1 MRKKL
6 RWMPLILLLAMLP
19 ICVAAQES
27 AAANPDEVPAV
38 QSKAAVVMDAATG
51 RVLFAQQAHERLP
64 VASTT
69 KIMTALLTLEQDGL
83 DTYFTVDSAAIQV
96 EGSSMG
102 LRAGDSV
109 SLRALAAGMLLAS
122 GNDGANAAAVRIAG
136 SQRAFAARMNQRA
149 AELGMKDTHFVT
161 PSGLHDPL
169 HYSSAYDMALL
180 AREALQNPAF
190 AALCG
195 QSKLVVQYG
204 NPPYDRWLSNHNR
217 LLREY
222 QGAIGVKTGFT
233 KAAGRCLVSCAQ
245 REGVRL
251 IIVTLGC
258 PDDWNTH
265 RRLFDWYFARLQL
278 QTPELPALALPV
290 VGGQQRKV
298 TLEAQALPQVALL
311 AGETVTF
318 NWELP
323 QFIYAPVK
331 REQVVGWLA
340 IRVDGQSIEE
350 VALTACEAVDAVEKQ
365 GFFSRLFR
373 LA

>member
-204 NPPYDRWLSNHNR
+204 
-217 LLREY
+217 
-222 QGAIGVKTGFT
+222 
-233 KAAGRCLVSCAQ
+233 
-245 REGVRL
+245 
-251 IIVTLGC
+251 
-258 PDDWNTH
+258 TH
-265 RRLFDWYFARLQL
+265 RRLYDWYFARLQL

-350 VALTACEAVDAVEKQ
+350 VALTACEAVDAVKKQ